1 MTSATPQIRR
11 RILVVDDN
19 PAIHEDFRKILPS
32 GAQDSPELLAA
43 ELLLLGEPQT
53 ASARPT
59 FEIDTALQ
67 GQEGVERARQ
77 ALAEGRPYAM
87 AFIDMRMPPGWDGL
101 ETIQHL
107 WEVDP
112 HVQVV
117 ICSAHADYDWTEVV
131 ARLDHSDK
139 LLVIKKPFE
148 AIEVL
153 QSANALTRKWDNERI
168 LRQQVEQLEQVVEAR
183 TQGLEAANKQL
194 RHLATHDSLTGLP
207 NRVLLDDRLAQATA
221 HAERDGH
228 SFAVA
233 MFDLDR
239 FKVVNDSFGHRAGDQ
254 LIKEVAHRLAGVA
267 RTTDTVARLGGDE
280 FLFIMD
286 RLGRREDAVQIV
298 RRAVEALS
306 QPIRIGDVDIH
317 ASASIGVAMFPT
329 DGKGVDTL
337 IANADAAMYCAKQR
351 GRNNIQCYASGM
363 NAITQDKVKL
373 ESDLHTALALSQL
386 ELHFQP
392 KIETASGAIYG
403 AEALVRWRHPER
415 GLIPPG
421 EFIPLAEACGL
432 IDEIGAWVVREAC
445 RQARAWQLQG
455 LPSLRVAVNLSAL
468 QFRNGNLQTM
478 IAEALAA
485 AELEPRFLEVEITE
499 SALMSDPEE
508 SVKILEQLSR
518 MGVVVSVDDFGTGY
532 SSMAYLRRFPIDK
545 LKIDRTFIGELISRA
560 DDASIVR
567 AIVSLAHNLRLKVVA
582 EGVET
587 SEQLELLRSLGC
599 DQYQGFCFSPAVPA
613 PQFAEL
619 LVASRQ
625 KAEAET
631 DALAER
637 THSKLAVYRPR
648 GQR

>member
-1 MTSATPQIRR
+1 MTSATPHVRR
-11 RILVVDDN
+11 RLLVIDDN
-19 PAIHEDFRKILPS
+19 PAIHEDFRKILPT
-32 GAQDSPELLAA
+32 GVQDSPELLAA
-43 ELLLLGEPQT
+43 EQLLLGEPQSL
-53 ASARPT
+53 APRPA
-59 FEIDTALQ
+59 FEIDSALQ
-67 GQEGVERARQ
+67 GQEGVERVRQ

-139 LLVIKKPFE
+139 LLVVKKPFE

-153 QSANALTRKWDNERI
+153 QCANALTRKWDNERT

-207 NRVLLDDRLAQATA
+207 NRVLLDDRLTQAAA

-254 LIKEVAHRLAGVA
+254 LIKEVAHRLAAVA
-267 RTTDTVARLGGDE
+267 RSTDTVARLGGDE

-286 RLGRREDAVQIV
+286 RLARREDAVQIV

-306 QPIRIGDVDIH
+306 QPIRIGDIDIH
-317 ASASIGVAMFPT
+317 ASASIGVAMFPA

-373 ESDLHTALALSQL
+373 ESDLHAALTLNQL

-392 KIETASGAIYG
+392 KLETMSGAIYG

-415 GLIPPG
+415 GLVPPG

-432 IDEIGAWVVREAC
+432 IDKIGDWVVNEAC

-468 QFRNGNLQTM
+468 QFRNGNLLHMT
-478 IAEALAA
+478 AAALAA
-485 AELEPRFLEVEITE
+485 ADLEPRFLEVEITE

-545 LKIDRTFIGELISRA
+545 LKIDRTFIGELLSRA

-587 SEQLELLRSLGC
+587 SDQLELLRSLGC
-599 DQYQGFCFSPAVPA
+599 DQYQGFWFSPAVPA
-613 PQFAEL
+613 PKFAEL
-619 LVASRQ
+619 LVESRK

-631 DALAER
+631 DAMAER
-637 THSKLAVYRPR
+637 THSRLAVYRPR
-648 GQR
+648 GSR